1 MKIKGANQ
9 KVNRERHRNY
19 QLMKVCQK
27 QRPEEWRLDNLQT
40 IPDFEESE
48 DDMPEL
54 EFVI

>member
-19 QLMKVCQK
+19 QLMKMCRE
-27 QRPEEWRLDNLQT
+27 QRPEAWCLDNLQA
-40 IPDFEESE
+40 IPDSEESE